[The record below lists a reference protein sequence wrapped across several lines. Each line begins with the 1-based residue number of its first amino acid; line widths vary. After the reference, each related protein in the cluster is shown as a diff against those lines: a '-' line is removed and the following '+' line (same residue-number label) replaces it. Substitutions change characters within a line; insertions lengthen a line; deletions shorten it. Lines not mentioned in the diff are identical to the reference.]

1 MCYQAQIFHPSAFRR
16 LSSLYFI
23 KTKRERSIV
32 TRTDTTVNN
41 AQAVVWESAPQTKEE
56 AMMRLLQSPRLYKTY
71 QGIKS
76 EKWKTRI
83 LDFFA
88 GNRSLPLTYDP
99 FFKFIF
105 NPDRH
110 ADRLERFISSILG
123 MRVKIKKI
131 LPIEDSLMDGET
143 YLIMDLLVELEDGSL
158 ANIEIQKNGY
168 AFTEE
173 RLSCYAADLLMRQY
187 TRVRGERGTD
197 FTYRDI
203 KKVYVIVLYEKS
215 MAEFHRHGDAYFHHG
230 KINYDTG
237 LNLEM
242 LDEYFLIAL
251 DVFTKIPY
259 AEDNK
264 GNLHAWLSLL
274 TTEDLADA
282 ERNIEH
288 YPWLAPV
295 YEEIALLRRS
305 PEEVIGMWSEALRI
319 LDENSLKYY
328 VEELKEELDKEKS
341 RVQEMS
347 QAYDAVLSEK
357 NIALN
362 EKDEALRVLREKDA
376 EIAVL
381 KEQLESK

>member
-1 MCYQAQIFHPSAFRR
+1 MK
-16 LSSLYFI
+16 LS
-23 KTKRERSIV
+23 
-32 TRTDTTVNN
+32 
-41 AQAVVWESAPQTKEE
+41 
-56 AMMRLLQSPRLYKTY
+56 QSSRLYRNY
-71 QGIKS
+71 QEIKS
-76 EKWKTRI
+76 NKWRTRV
-83 LDFFA
+83 LNFLA
-88 GNRSLPLTYDP
+88 GNQSLPLTYDP

-110 ADRLERFISSILG
+110 ADRLEKFISSILG
-123 MRVKIKKI
+123 MRVKIKRI
-131 LPIEDSLMDGET
+131 LPVEDSLIDGET

-187 TRVRGERGTD
+187 TRIRGEKGAD

-215 MAEFHRHGDAYFHHG
+215 TAEFHRHGDTYFHHG
-230 KINYDTG
+230 KISYDSG

-251 DVFTKIPY
+251 DVFAKIPY

-264 GNLHAWLSLL
+264 GDLHAWLSLL
-274 TTEDLADA
+274 TTENLEDA
-282 ERNIEH
+282 ERNIAR
-288 YPWLAPV
+288 YPWLESI
-295 YEEIALLRRS
+295 YQEIALLRRN

-328 VEELKEELDKEKS
+328 VEELKEELDKEKLL
-341 RVQEMS
+341 VQ
-347 QAYDAVLSEK
+347 
-357 NIALN
+357 
-362 EKDEALRVLREKDA
+362 EKDEDINKLKKELE
-376 EIAVL
+376 VL
-381 KEQLESK
+381 KAQLANK

>member
-1 MCYQAQIFHPSAFRR
+1 
-16 LSSLYFI
+16 
-23 KTKRERSIV
+23 
-32 TRTDTTVNN
+32 
-41 AQAVVWESAPQTKEE
+41 
-56 AMMRLLQSPRLYKTY
+56 MRLAQSPRLYKNY
-71 QGIKS
+71 QGIKN
-76 EKWKTRI
+76 ERWRVRI

-88 GNRSLPLTYDP
+88 GNQSLPLTYDP

-110 ADRLERFISSILG
+110 ADRLENFISSILG
-123 MRVKIKKI
+123 IRVKIKRI
-131 LPIEDSLMDGET
+131 LPVEDSLIDGET

-187 TRVRGERGTD
+187 TRIRGERGAD
-197 FTYRDI
+197 FTYRDV

-215 MAEFHRHGDAYFHHG
+215 TAEFHRHGDVYFHHG

-251 DVFTKIPY
+251 DVFAKIPY
-259 AEDNK
+259 AEDDK
-264 GNLHAWLSLL
+264 GDLHAWLSLL
-274 TTEDLADA
+274 TTVTLSDA
-282 ERNIEH
+282 ERNIRH
-288 YPWLAPV
+288 YPWLEPV
-295 YEEIALLRRS
+295 YQELALLRRN

-328 VEELKEELDKEKS
+328 VEELKDELDKEKL
-341 RVQEMS
+341 RVQ
-347 QAYDAVLSEK
+347 
-357 NIALN
+357 
-362 EKDEALRVLREKDA
+362 EKDA
-376 EIAVL
+376 ELSKKEEALSRKDADIDKL
-381 KEQLESK
+381 KKELEALKAQLATK

>member
-1 MCYQAQIFHPSAFRR
+1 
-16 LSSLYFI
+16 
-23 KTKRERSIV
+23 
-32 TRTDTTVNN
+32 
-41 AQAVVWESAPQTKEE
+41 
-56 AMMRLLQSPRLYKTY
+56 MRLAQSPRLYKTY
-71 QGIKS
+71 QEIKS
-76 EKWKTRI
+76 DRWRARI

-110 ADRLERFISSILG
+110 ADRLEKFISAILG

-131 LPIEDSLMDGET
+131 LPVEDSLIDGET

-187 TRVRGERGTD
+187 TRIRGERGTD

-215 MAEFHRHGDAYFHHG
+215 TAEFHRHADAYFHHG
-230 KINYDTG
+230 KISYDTG

-259 AEDNK
+259 AEGEK
-264 GNLHAWLSLL
+264 GSLHAWLSLL

-282 ERNIEH
+282 EQNIEH
-288 YPWLAPV
+288 YPWLEPI
-295 YEEIALLRRS
+295 YQEIALLRRN

-328 VEELKEELDKEKS
+328 VEELKEELDKEKL
-341 RVQEMS
+341 RTQEMS
-347 QAYDAVLSEK
+347 AELLEKDAALNKKNAELSEK
-357 NIALN
+357 DAALSKN
-362 EKDEALRVLREKDA
+362 EADIEK
-376 EIAVL
+376 L
-381 KEQLESK
+381 KKELETLKAQLTN

>member
-1 MCYQAQIFHPSAFRR
+1 MK
-16 LSSLYFI
+16 LS
-23 KTKRERSIV
+23 
-32 TRTDTTVNN
+32 
-41 AQAVVWESAPQTKEE
+41 
-56 AMMRLLQSPRLYKTY
+56 QSSRLYRNY
-71 QGIKS
+71 QEIKS
-76 EKWKTRI
+76 NKWRTRV
-83 LDFFA
+83 LNFLA
-88 GNRSLPLTYDP
+88 GNQSLPLTYDP

-110 ADRLERFISSILG
+110 ADRLEKFISSILG
-123 MRVKIKKI
+123 MRVKIKRI
-131 LPIEDSLMDGET
+131 LPVEDSLIDGET

-187 TRVRGERGTD
+187 TRIRGEKGAD

-215 MAEFHRHGDAYFHHG
+215 TAEFHRHGDTYFHHG
-230 KINYDTG
+230 KISYDSD

-251 DVFTKIPY
+251 DVFAKIPY

-264 GNLHAWLSLL
+264 GDLHAWLSLL
-274 TTEDLADA
+274 TTENLADA
-282 ERNIEH
+282 ERNIAR
-288 YPWLAPV
+288 YPWLESI
-295 YEEIALLRRS
+295 YQEIALLRRN

-328 VEELKEELDKEKS
+328 VEELKEELDKEKQ
-341 RVQEMS
+341 RTQEMS
-347 QAYDAVLSEK
+347 TEYDA
-357 NIALN
+357 AL
-362 EKDEALRVLREKDA
+362 KALHEKDA
-376 EIAVL
+376 EIAAL
-381 KEQLESK
+381 KEQLANK

>member
-1 MCYQAQIFHPSAFRR
+1 MKERR
-16 LSSLYFI
+16 F
-23 KTKRERSIV
+23 V
-32 TRTDTTVNN
+32 TQTDTPVCNDE
-41 AQAVVWESAPQTKEE
+41 AVVWESAPQTKEE
-56 AMMRLLQSPRLYKTY
+56 ALMRLTQSPRLYRTY
-71 QGIKS
+71 QGIKN
-76 EKWKTRI
+76 ERWRARI

-88 GNRSLPLTYDP
+88 GNQSLPLTYDP

-123 MRVKIKKI
+123 MNVKIKKI
-131 LPIEDSLMDGET
+131 LPVEDSLIDGET

-187 TRVRGERGTD
+187 TRIRGERGAD
-197 FTYRDI
+197 FTYHDI

-215 MAEFHRHGDAYFHHG
+215 TAEFHRHGDTCFHQG
-230 KINYDTG
+230 KISYGSG
-237 LNLEM
+237 LKLEM

-264 GNLHAWLSLL
+264 SDLHAWLSLL
-274 TTEDLADA
+274 TTENLTDA
-282 ERNIEH
+282 ERNMRH
-288 YPWLAPV
+288 YPWLEPI
-295 YEEIALLRRS
+295 YQEIALLRRS

-328 VEELKEELDKEKS
+328 VEELKEELD
-341 RVQEMS
+341 Q
-347 QAYDAVLSEK
+347 
-357 NIALN
+357 
-362 EKDEALRVLREKDA
+362 KDA
-376 EIAVL
+376 EIAAL
-381 KEQLESK
+381 KAQLEAQKVQLAGQKK